1 MRILPEH
8 IYDDGLIRGL
18 CEGDSVITGF
28 SYRHGGP
35 FSVDIRRVDGSFGK
49 LTLLH
54 VTRLGFSG
62 LRNGSIVFSFNAWHP
77 IDVPEEQSAHKQGAM
92 AVLFGNDIQV
102 CDLPP
107 AIKRVQE
114 TADPTSYLVY
124 MESSYGGFF
133 SVLCGAIEIE

>member
-8 IYDDGLIRGL
+8 IYDDGIIKGL
-18 CEGDSVITGF
+18 CEGDSTITGF
-28 SYRHGGP
+28 SYRDGGP
-35 FSVDIRRVDGSFGK
+35 FSVDIRRVDGSFGR

-54 VTRLGFSG
+54 VTQLGFCG
-62 LRNGSIVFSFNAWHP
+62 LQNGSIVFWFKAWHP
-77 IDVPEEQSAHKQGAM
+77 IDVPEEQSAHNQGAW
-92 AVLFGNDIQV
+92 AVLFGNDIPV
-102 CDLPP
+102 YDLAP

-124 MESSYGGFF
+124 MESSYGGLF